1 MEFYDK
7 NPNFILPKSRMNEVK
22 SFVKGGLRDLSVSR
36 TSFEW
41 GVKVPNNDKHIMYV
55 WLDALTNYLSAIGY
69 PDTLE
74 NEYVNFWPADI
85 HMVGKDILRFHAVYW
100 PAFLMA
106 AELPLPKRI
115 FAHGWWTNEGKK
127 ISKSEGNV
135 IDPLEIIS
143 SYGLIR

>member
-1 MEFYDK
+1 M
-7 NPNFILPKSRMNEVK
+7 
-22 SFVKGGLRDLSVSR
+22 
-36 TSFEW
+36 
-41 GVKVPNNDKHIMYV
+41 
-55 WLDALTNYLSAIGY
+55 TNYLSALGY
-69 PDTLE
+69 PETLE

-127 ISKSEGNV
+127 ISKSE
-135 IDPLEIIS
+135 IEYKLLLP
-143 SYGLIR
+143 